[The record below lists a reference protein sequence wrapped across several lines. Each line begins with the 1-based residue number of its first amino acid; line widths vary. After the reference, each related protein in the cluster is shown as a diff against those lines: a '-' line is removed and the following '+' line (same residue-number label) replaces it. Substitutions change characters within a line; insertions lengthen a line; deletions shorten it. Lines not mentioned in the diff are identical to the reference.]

1 MEKLQ
6 IKLPRADIKIVGL
19 LSPTEAA
26 TRLGVSPQLL
36 SGYVRRGLIH
46 PLTVGGG
53 RLYTRHEVE
62 ELARPPAARV
72 EGVTIGTVVEDD
84 DERD

>member
-36 SGYVRRGLIH
+36 SGYVRRDLLH
-46 PLTVGGG
+46 PVTVGDV
-53 RLYTRHEVE
+53 RLYAEHEVE
-62 ELARPPAARV
+62 QLAQPLARV
-72 EGVTIGTVVEDD
+72 EGVTIGTVVQDD